1 MWAGSLLVVLVLV
14 VRIGHLEAT
23 RQARSWATGSCILLC
38 LSSSK
43 MFLCLRREKAGAG
56 AKCNSQCV
64 LNHVSF
70 CRAAV
75 LAQREREKE
84 LKRLEEEAALEKI
97 RRENFEARKAAAA
110 AAAAP
115 PPVIHVDLKS
125 GAEGGESKEVKG
137 DSIEG
142 VMVYTSQ
149 AQGAVVGEGDDGD
162 DVIKTEQLDG
172 GEPHP

>member
-1 MWAGSLLVVLVLV
+1 ML
-14 VRIGHLEAT
+14 
-23 RQARSWATGSCILLC
+23 
-38 LSSSK
+38 
-43 MFLCLRREKAGAG
+43 LCLRREKAGAG

-110 AAAAP
+110 AAAP
-115 PPVIHVDLKS
+115 PPVIHVDLKN
-125 GAEGGESKEVKG
+125 GAEGKESKEVKS

-142 VMVYTSQ
+142 VMVYTSH
-149 AQGAVVGEGDDGD
+149 AQGAGGVEADDGD
-162 DVIKTEQLDG
+162 DVIKTEQLEG
-172 GEPHP
+172 GEPQPHP